1 MILIMTAQ
9 VHFFNDFSD
18 KDPHLNPVE
27 YSLHKIGARF
37 YKNTLESLHLHLH
50 ILRLLFLTT

>member
-1 MILIMTAQ
+1 MTAQ

-18 KDPHLNPVE
+18 KDPHLNAVE